1 LGFNHERFA
10 YILNAQLKRY
20 INIMGLSTQAANAM
34 RNGWNFELGRYIS
47 RGFELVNKNAGG
59 FILLTL
65 AFFIMSWLVELFTEF
80 MSTLFI
86 GSIGGFIAVALG
98 QVITQICN
106 SFIQAPLMIG
116 YSIGGYR
123 TAKEDMP
130 EVGDF
135 FAGFSKIG
143 PLFTTLLLSSLITLL
158 ACLPGLYIMQ
168 TGGLDF
174 SNLEAIMRNPEDYDL
189 DETLCLIGG
198 IVALIP
204 AFYFSISYAWAVN
217 YTWFYNLSPWEALEA
232 SRKTISHNF
241 IGALVFYI
249 LIILLMI
256 AGLIALCIGIIYT
269 LPVGLAANY
278 AAFAH
283 ATGVETDE
291 VDDFEKDFKHF
302 DPQ

>member
-1 LGFNHERFA
+1 M
-10 YILNAQLKRY
+10 
-20 INIMGLSTQAANAM
+20 MGLSTQAANAM

-65 AFFIMSWLVELFTEF
+65 AFFVMSWLVGLFTGF
-80 MSTLFI
+80 MSALFI
-86 GSIGGFIAVALG
+86 GSIGGFIAVTLG
-98 QVITQICN
+98 QVISQVCN

-143 PLFTTLLLSSLITLL
+143 PLFTTLLFSSLITIL
-158 ACLPGLYIMQ
+158 ACLPGLYIIY
-168 TGGLDF
+168 TAGLDF
-174 SNLEAIMRNPEDYDL
+174 SNMEGIMRNPDDIEL
-189 DETLCLIGG
+189 DWGLLSMGIG
-198 IVALIP
+198 VAAIP
-204 AFYFSISYAWAVN
+204 AIYFAISYAWALNFV
-217 YTWFYNLSPWEALEA
+217 WFYDLSPWEALEA

-241 IGALVFYI
+241 IGVLLFNIVI
-249 LIILLMI
+249 GLLIM

-269 LPVGLAANY
+269 IPVGLAANY

-283 ATGVETDE
+283 ATGVEKDE
-291 VDDFEKDFKHF
+291 VDDFEKDLKHF